1 MKKVTASKERVHL
14 NSFKRKVLYYLFAVY
29 HTGKQEKFLVRCFLS
44 QSSIFKSCW
53 NVPGLNQY

>member
-29 HTGKQEKFLVRCFLS
+29 HTGKQGKFLV
-44 QSSIFKSCW
+44 
-53 NVPGLNQY
+53 